1 MFGPLLAPVF
11 STQGRLQLWV
21 AAPRAYLR
29 CFVLACR
36 YFLETPLH
44 WQGGEEICVLALPGI
59 CPVIVASCRDG
70 MAIHA
75 LPNLVP
81 SVREARGDPL
91 VKSCP
96 PGTAFIRKRTLLAL
110 QGSLWQLR
118 RSDALLR
125 ALLLPPPQQLPRRR
139 RPLTQKIQISEFPG
153 SKGHNPECRRV
164 QMSRPQVSAGPFVSM
179 RPHSGVLPTP
189 PPDPPGRKTWVNPHI
204 FGFLTTI
211 HNTNRS
217 QYGTCTGTLSG

>member
-44 WQGGEEICVLALPGI
+44 WQGGKEICVLVLPGI

-179 RPHSGVLPTP
+179 RPHGGVLPSTP
-189 PPDPPGRKTWVNPHI
+189 PYPLGRKTWVNPHI
-204 FGFLTTI
+204 FEFLK
-211 HNTNRS
+211 S
-217 QYGTCTGTLSG
+217 LYKKEA

>member
-1 MFGPLLAPVF
+1 MF

-21 AAPRAYLR
+21 AAPRAYLL

-44 WQGGEEICVLALPGI
+44 WQGEKEICVLVLPGI
-59 CPVIVASCRDG
+59 CPVIVASCQDG

-110 QGSLWQLR
+110 HGSLWQLCR
-118 RSDALLR
+118 TDALLR

-139 RPLTQKIQISEFPG
+139 RPLTLKIQISEFPWIEG
-153 SKGHNPECRRV
+153 AQPRV
-164 QMSRPQVSAGPFVSM
+164 PPRPNAQAAGFCWPFRLNETSWQGAATSPSRPPLPKGLAESSHFSGPGSTVRAISYCCPFVRVSA
-179 RPHSGVLPTP
+179 L
-189 PPDPPGRKTWVNPHI
+189 VN
-204 FGFLTTI
+204 
-211 HNTNRS
+211 R
-217 QYGTCTGTLSG
+217 

>member
-1 MFGPLLAPVF
+1 MW
-11 STQGRLQLWV
+11 QLTLCPKV
-21 AAPRAYLR
+21 ILR
-29 CFVLACR
+29 NSSPKWR
-36 YFLETPLH
+36 
-44 WQGGEEICVLALPGI
+44 GSCVLVLPGI

-110 QGSLWQLR
+110 HGSLWQLR
-118 RSDALLR
+118 RTDALLR

-139 RPLTQKIQISEFPG
+139 RPLAQKIQISEFPG

-164 QMSRPQVSAGPFVSM
+164 QMPRPQVSAGPFVSM
-179 RPHSGVLPTP
+179 RPHGRVLAHP
-189 PPDPPGRKTWVNPHI
+189 PLDHPCRKAWLNPHI
-204 FGFLTTI
+204 FRFFSKTPLI
-211 HNTNRS
+211 
-217 QYGTCTGTLSG
+217 LSKKIYRI

>member
-1 MFGPLLAPVF
+1 MW
-11 STQGRLQLWV
+11 QLTLCQKV
-21 AAPRAYLR
+21 IPRYSSPKWR
-29 CFVLACR
+29 
-36 YFLETPLH
+36 
-44 WQGGEEICVLALPGI
+44 GSCVLVLPGI

-81 SVREARGDPL
+81 SVPEARGDPL

-110 QGSLWQLR
+110 HGSLWQLR
-118 RSDALLR
+118 RTDALLR

-139 RPLTQKIQISEFPG
+139 RPLAQKIQISEFPG

-179 RPHSGVLPTP
+179 RPHGGCCHPP
-189 PPDPPGRKTWVNPHI
+189 PPDQPWRKASLIPHI
-204 FGFLTTI
+204 FPFYVLD
-211 HNTNRS
+211 
-217 QYGTCTGTLSG
+217 TGSAAQPCAGP